1 MTAPRE
7 IDATP
12 AEASVLIKDQLLE
25 ARRAFHHCDLAV
37 ALDKFVNALG
47 LALQLGSAASQSVL
61 VVVMDVAREMACRGD
76 AEALS
81 ALGPALV
88 GLADQVHE
96 ADALPTVVMEAW
108 AQLASA
114 LGALIGQLGLSL
126 TLPADH
132 RAGMMAHT
140 RARATLLDDST
151 GNLFA
156 LTDWIDQV
164 AAGIENNEADR
175 SPQR

>member
-1 MTAPRE
+1 MTTPRE

-12 AEASVLIKDQLLE
+12 AEASALIEDQLIQ
-25 ARRAFHHCDLAV
+25 AQRAYHHCDLTL

-47 LALQLGSAASQSVL
+47 LALQLGPAASQSVL
-61 VVVMDVAREMACRGD
+61 VEVMDVAREMACRGD

-126 TLPADH
+126 TLTADH
-132 RAGMMAHT
+132 RAGMLTHT

-156 LTDWIDQV
+156 LADWIHQV

>member
-1 MTAPRE
+1 VTAPRE

-12 AEASVLIKDQLLE
+12 AEASALIRGQLLE
-25 ARRAFHHCDLAV
+25 ARRAFQHDDLDLA
-37 ALDKFVNALG
+37 LDRFVTALG
-47 LALQLGSAASQSVL
+47 LAFQLGPAASHTVL
-61 VVVMDVAREMACRGD
+61 VEVMAAAREMACRGD

-88 GLADQVHE
+88 GLVDQVHE
-96 ADALPTVVMEAW
+96 ADALLTAVMEAW
-108 AQLASA
+108 AQLALA

-140 RARATLLDDST
+140 RARAVFLDEST

-164 AAGIENNEADR
+164 AAGA
-175 SPQR
+175 